1 MKLRHCIRGWLKRAG
16 LGGLLFA
23 VACCLLLPACG
34 LPDRQKTAAPLKIVI
49 VGDSTVANYPTTVPD
64 RGWGQFIGEYFDD
77 SVTVVNLARNGRST
91 KTFISEGLWQ
101 KALLERPNYVLIQFG
116 HNDSHAPDRPE
127 ATSAATTFRDYLRQ
141 YIDESRAAGAVPILI
156 TPVQRRTYGPD
167 GRLDNSLLPY
177 AEAMKAVAREKNV
190 SLIDLNA
197 SSGRLYERL
206 GSKANAAV
214 SRNGTDTTHFNERGA
229 RWMAQLVMRDLLIAK
244 PELKSRIKPGSAVPQ
259 EVDLTNQ

>member
-127 ATSAATTFRDYLRQ
+127 ATSAATTFR
-141 YIDESRAAGAVPILI
+141 GAVPILI